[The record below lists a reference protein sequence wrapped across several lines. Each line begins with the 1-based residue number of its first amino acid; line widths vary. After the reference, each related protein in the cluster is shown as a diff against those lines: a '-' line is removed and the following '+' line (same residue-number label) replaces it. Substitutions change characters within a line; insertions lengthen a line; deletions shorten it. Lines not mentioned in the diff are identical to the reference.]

1 MRSSSSL
8 AIAVALTACAFTSVA
23 RAQPAPAQGF
33 AVERLY
39 TSAPGGGWFVMD
51 SLDMHGGLGG
61 AFAMTTGYAWN
72 SLRVPDGS
80 EHLAVVSHQAFADF
94 GFAATYDRYRLY
106 FDVAS
111 PLAISG
117 DSGTVGA
124 YAFTAPLADPGKDP
138 DVIMDAR
145 VGFDARLIGDAQSPF
160 RLGAGAQLFVPS
172 GNSADYETDGTYRG
186 MVRVLAAGDV
196 GGFTYAGQLGAHIRP
211 LDESPT
217 PQGPQGS
224 ELLFGVAGGLKVPLS
239 SSEAVIVGPEIWGE
253 SAFKALFGGSTT
265 GVEAMLTSR
274 IEGTGEDGGQVRV
287 KLGSGG
293 GLNPQFGAPEWRFV
307 LGVEIFDHS
316 AKAPRAD
323 ASPGS
328 GPP

>member
-1 MRSSSSL
+1 MRSSSAI
-8 AIAVALTACAFTSVA
+8 AIAVAAAACAFAPVA
-23 RAQPAPAQGF
+23 RAQPSPAQGF

-39 TSAPGGGWFVMD
+39 ASAPGGGWFVMD

-61 AFAMTTGYAWN
+61 AFAVTTGYAWS

-106 FDVAS
+106 IDVTS

-117 DSGTVGA
+117 DSGTVGG
-124 YAFTAPLADPGKDP
+124 YAFTAPAADPGKDP
-138 DVIMDAR
+138 DVVTDAR
-145 VGFDARLIGDAQSPF
+145 IGFDARLIGDARSPF

-186 MVRVLAAGDV
+186 MVRLLAAGDV
-196 GGFTYAGQLGAHIRP
+196 GSFTYAGQLGAHIRP

-224 ELLFGVAGGLKVPLS
+224 ELLFGVAGGLKAPLGS
-239 SSEAVIVGPEIWGE
+239 SAAVIVGPEIWGE
-253 SAFKALFGGSTT
+253 SAFKSLFGGSTT
-265 GVEAMLTSR
+265 GLEAMLTSR
-274 IEGTGEDGGQVRV
+274 IEGTGDDGGQVRV

-316 AKAPRAD
+316 AKAPKAD
-323 ASPGS
+323 PPPGS
-328 GPP
+328 APQ